1 MTDEAEIVPKA
12 EDEVDLS
19 VVDRFTHVR
28 KSVGRQSV
36 WPEKYRNQT
45 NKIDQ
50 YLPTGHTGS
59 RSPTISRA
67 ESE

>member
-1 MTDEAEIVPKA
+1 MSKPGYQRETLTDEAEIVPKA

-36 WPEKYRNQT
+36 W
-45 NKIDQ
+45 
-50 YLPTGHTGS
+50 
-59 RSPTISRA
+59 
-67 ESE
+67 SE